1 MIGEDFDIDC
11 DGDLDVVDYLILEDM
26 VSDSEETSGN
36 AGCFNMVILC
46 VLAGVFF
53 MTKADQIRKVAGEWP
68 ANASNRDVAKKVEQE
83 YAWVPSAQHLY
94 RTLGSETTRVL
105 KSFSGHEMLECK
117 ATANSVFEGDYTRF
131 SECVAAVR
139 RYAE

>member
-11 DGDLDVVDYLILEDM
+11 DGDLDVVDYIILEEM

-53 MTKADQIRKVAGEWP
+53 MTKADQIRKVAGELP

-105 KSFSGHEMLECK
+105 
-117 ATANSVFEGDYTRF
+117 
-131 SECVAAVR
+131 
-139 RYAE
+139 